1 MRTAAFL
8 IILFSL
14 QSLSCGTKNSS
25 SEFPELIFRRDDAL
39 LSSSLTI
46 GNLSLSIPLD
56 HEEITGEDFSNVEEK
71 FETGDS
77 NFFNVDLLSAYQ
89 YSNGQVIFVSK
100 ILEIKQIYN
109 LLNEDYELGLIQILN
124 ASKTEKGQFLVNGQE
139 TVQYITANDSFIN
152 YRLFYNV
159 KSNNSYIID
168 YFVPLKLFAKLQS
181 SLEASISTITKN
193 K

>member
-1 MRTAAFL
+1 MRSTTFL
-8 IILFSL
+8 IIFFSL
-14 QSLSCGTKNSS
+14 QNLSCNTNDNSA
-25 SEFPELIFRRDDAL
+25 EFPELIFKRNNAL
-39 LSSSLTI
+39 LSSTLTFT
-46 GNLSLSIPLD
+46 NLALSIPLD
-56 HEEITGEDFSNVEEK
+56 YEQLTGEKFSNVEEK
-71 FETGDS
+71 FESGDN

-89 YSNGQVIFVSK
+89 YSDGQVIFISK
-100 ILEIKQIYN
+100 ILETEKIYN
-109 LLNEDYELGLIQILN
+109 LLNEDYESGLIEILN

-159 KSNNSYIID
+159 KSKNSYIID

-181 SLEASISTITKN
+181 SLEASISTITIN

>member
-71 FETGDS
+71 FETGDN

-100 ILEIKQIYN
+100 ILERKQIYK

>member
-109 LLNEDYELGLIQILN
+109 LLNEDYESGLIQILN

>member
-1 MRTAAFL
+1 MRATAFL

-46 GNLSLSIPLD
+46 DNLSLSIPLD
-56 HEEITGEDFSNVEEK
+56 YEEITGENFSNVEEK
-71 FETGDS
+71 FETGDN

-100 ILEIKQIYN
+100 ILERKQIYN
-109 LLNEDYELGLIQILN
+109 LLNEDYESGLIQILN

>member
-1 MRTAAFL
+1 MRAEAFL

-46 GNLSLSIPLD
+46 DKLSLSIPLD
-56 HEEITGEDFSNVEEK
+56 YEQITGENFSNVEEK
-71 FETGDS
+71 FETGDN

-100 ILEIKQIYN
+100 ILERKQIYN
-109 LLNEDYELGLIQILN
+109 LLNEDYESGLIQILN
-124 ASKTEKGQFLVNGQE
+124 ASKTEKGQFLVNGRE
-139 TVQYITANDSFIN
+139 TVQYITSNDSFIN